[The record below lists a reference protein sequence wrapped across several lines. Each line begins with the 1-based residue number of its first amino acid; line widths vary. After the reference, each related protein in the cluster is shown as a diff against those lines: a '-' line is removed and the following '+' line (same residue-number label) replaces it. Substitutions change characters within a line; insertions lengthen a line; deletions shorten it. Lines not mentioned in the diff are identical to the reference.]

1 MPKSEEKCVALL
13 STTAV
18 DLNAVAATVLYTVPP
33 DKTAIMAFAWV
44 RTSYTGSH
52 AALAFTV
59 GLSTA
64 LTDWITLCN
73 GDNLAAAGDVI
84 IVSPVPSAT
93 PALLQEYTA
102 GEIVSIDVTVA
113 VGAAT
118 TGTLYLFDFEDD
130 A

>member
-1 MPKSEEKCVALL
+1 MPMSEEKCIALL

-33 DKTAIMAFAWV
+33 GKTMIPAFAWV
-44 RTSYTGSH
+44 RTDETGSH
-52 AALAFTV
+52 ADLAFTL

-64 LTDWITLCN
+64 LTDWITLVN

-84 IVSPVPSAT
+84 IISPVPSAT
-93 PALLQEYTA
+93 PAKLQEYTA
-102 GEIVSIDVTVA
+102 GEIISINVTVA
-113 VGAAT
+113 VGAAAE
-118 TGTLYLFDFEDD
+118 GTLYLFGFEDD